1 MSDWIGKRYW
11 LVGASEGLGRA
22 LAHQLSRA
30 GVEVIVSARDAARLE
45 EVVAELPGPAS
56 AVPVDVSD
64 GASVA
69 KAAAEIGPVD
79 GMIYLA
85 GAYWPMPATQWDTK
99 QAEIMVEVNFTGA
112 LRVLGE
118 VIPGMVE
125 RGAGHVVLTGSL
137 SAFRGLPGTVGY
149 SSSKAALASLAE
161 TLRFDLKGTGVK
173 VQTANPGF
181 IRTRLTEKNDFK
193 MPFILEPEDAAQA
206 MFDHMQTDRFKKS
219 FPRLFSLFFRASQ
232 LMPDWLYFRMF

>member
-56 AVPVDVSD
+56 AVTIDVSD